1 MSAAEIADNRWELQA
16 TKPPLTSAA
25 GLAQIILMSGFALFF
40 VWILVGSVQ
49 GMIMP
54 KTEGL
59 AGEYKN
65 LNQAGAAAPA
75 AAAEA
80 PAPAAE

>member
-1 MSAAEIADNRWELQA
+1 MSASEIADNRWELSA
-16 TKPPLTSAA
+16 TKPPVTSA
-25 GLAQIILMSGFALFF
+25 GGIAQILLMSGFGLFF
-40 VWILVGSVQ
+40 VYILIGSIQ

-65 LNQAGAAAPA
+65 LNATPQQQ
-75 AAAEA
+75 EA
-80 PAPAAE
+80 PAEAAE

>member
-1 MSAAEIADNRWELQA
+1 MSAAEIADNRWEA
-16 TKPPLTSAA
+16 KASKPPITSAA
-25 GLAQIILMSGFALFF
+25 GISMLILMSGFGLFF

-65 LNQAGAAAPA
+65 LNQQGGGEAETPA
-75 AAAEA
+75 AAVE
-80 PAPAAE
+80 

>member
-16 TKPPLTSAA
+16 TKPPVTSAA
-25 GLAQIILMSGFALFF
+25 GIAQIILMSGFALFF

-49 GMIMP
+49 GIIMP
-54 KTEGL
+54 KGEGL

-65 LNQAGAAAPA
+65 LNQASGGGGEAE
-75 AAAEA
+75 AEA
-80 PAPAAE
+80 PAE